1 VLSGGLKPSATP
13 CHDSHIM
20 IRFTLLDCCCVQ
32 CRHPGGLSKL
42 PCDRERTIAVAAV
55 PFVACDKLQPT
66 THLLQIIISI
76 ARLGYHWGQLT
87 GRAGCQALR
96 GAVVLQPQISRA
108 GATPNLIGI
117 HAVWKVAPVFR
128 LALHHVC
135 ASGNI
140 VVAVEAL
147 GTELTHNSPRDVT
160 EGTAL

>member
-1 VLSGGLKPSATP
+1 
-13 CHDSHIM
+13 
-20 IRFTLLDCCCVQ
+20 
-32 CRHPGGLSKL
+32 
-42 PCDRERTIAVAAV
+42 VAAV
-55 PFVACDKLQPT
+55 PCVACDKLQPT

-128 LALHHVC
+128 LALHHVY

-147 GTELTHNSPRDVT
+147 GTELTHDSPRDVT